1 MQRRR
6 YMKAVITSLVV
17 ALGMVAVAIPSFAQE
32 ATITDTGS
40 GLRPAANAGTTAAA
54 PATVTVQRIKKSR
67 RVAYMMA
74 KYEWL
79 DKVAAANPQVLEAI
93 CERPG
98 AARLLAQHR
107 RIAQMADTDHYLCRR
122 ITRWKGATNEL
133 IHNREAAHVIN
144 LDPEGIYYAID
155 RDPHVATVLAS
166 HVRFDEMMEFN
177 PDLGRVMDVHMH

>member
-17 ALGMVAVAIPSFAQE
+17 ALGVVAIATPAMAQ
-32 ATITDTGS
+32 DSGS
-40 GLRPAANAGTTAAA
+40 ALRPAADTGTPAAA
-54 PATVTVQRIKKSR
+54 PPTVTVQRIRKSR
-67 RVAYMMA
+67 RMAYQMA

-107 RIAQMADTDHYLCRR
+107 HIAAMADADHYLCRR
-122 ITRWKGATNEL
+122 ITRWKYATNQL
-133 IHNREAAHVIN
+133 IHNPQAAHVIN

-177 PDLGRVMDVHMH
+177 PDLARVMDQHMH